1 MQVLASVLALK
12 VALPS
17 CVHLNRGN
25 HEDQGLSF
33 AYDFAAEVAR
43 KYGQDR
49 VDDIMTTAG
58 DLFSVLPLAATF
70 NGSLILHGGLPRV
83 ADWHHQFSH
92 GGERVLWGLKELNEV
107 KRVRGKFRT
116 VAFARDGAP
125 SSRLDENGMPL
136 LHATPDAAQDTGA
149 EDAMTLVVQDLLWSD
164 PGNVTDRGVEVPHHE
179 RGGAGCL
186 FGGGLVSAFLKRHGL
201 KRLVRSHQVCPNGV
215 AKEILPYPFSLDN
228 EGSPVIDN
236 GPEFELWT
244 VFSASQ
250 YPNGEGANEAAALV
264 LPSDAH
270 SEPIVIP
277 WEGAED
283 DEISMESAAGK
294 MKQKLTD
301 SVTTVSSLVDLI
313 AVSTVSSK
321 TNFIH
326 KGILEARKHSLSSV
340 EGARTART
348 Q

>member
-1 MQVLASVLALK
+1 MRFSNIFLQVLATVLALK

-49 VDDIMTTAG
+49 VDEVMTTAG
-58 DLFSVLPLAATF
+58 DVFSVLPLAATF

-83 ADWHHQFSH
+83 ADWHQQFSH
-92 GGERVLWGLKELNEV
+92 GGERVMWGLKELNEV

-116 VAFARDGAP
+116 VAFARKSAP
-125 SSRLDENGMPL
+125 VTRLDENGLPITGAA
-136 LHATPDAAQDTGA
+136 HKSGPDASA
-149 EDAMTLVVQDLLWSD
+149 EEATTLIVQDLLWSD
-164 PGNVTDRGVEVPHHE
+164 PGDVTDRGVEVPHYE

-201 KRLVRSHQVCPNGV
+201 RRLVRSHQVCPNGV
-215 AKEILPYPFSLDN
+215 AKEILPFPFSLDN
-228 EGSPVIDN
+228 EGSPVIDR
-236 GPEFELWT
+236 GPKFELWT

-250 YPNGEGANEAAALV
+250 YPNGKGVNGAAGLELSSGV
-264 LPSDAH
+264 D
-270 SEPIVIP
+270 SEPVIMS
-277 WEGAED
+277 WEGNDD
-283 DEISMESAAGK
+283 DEDSMDSAAGE

-301 SVTTVSSLVDLI
+301 SVTTVCSL
-313 AVSTVSSK
+313 
-321 TNFIH
+321 
-326 KGILEARKHSLSSV
+326 HS
-340 EGARTART
+340 R
-348 Q
+348 